1 MLNSEL
7 YSPHPLPDILNIP
20 RHFTASAVIISQNHI
35 LLVHHRRI
43 GAWLPPGGHIE
54 PDELPHH
61 CAERETME
69 ETGVAI
75 DIVSPSLPFTGD
87 PEAFL
92 LPTPL
97 CIHGVKATEKG
108 VDYYHIDFVFLGRPK
123 QLDALPYFD
132 HTDDVYE
139 ARWFSLDNLHQV
151 PLAKNVI
158 EVVGIARERLANS

>member
-1 MLNSEL
+1 
-7 YSPHPLPDILNIP
+7 
-20 RHFTASAVIISQNHI
+20 
-35 LLVHHRRI
+35 
-43 GAWLPPGGHIE
+43 
-54 PDELPHH
+54 
-61 CAERETME
+61 ME

-75 DIVSPSLPFTGD
+75 EIVSPTLPFTGD

-123 QLDALPYFD
+123 QLDALPSFD

-151 PLAKNVI
+151 PLAKNVV

>member
-1 MLNSEL
+1 MLKPEL
-7 YSPHPLPDILNIP
+7 YSPHPLPAILNIP

-54 PDELPHH
+54 DDEMPHQ

-75 DIVSPSLPFTGD
+75 DVVSLSLPFTGD
-87 PEAFL
+87 SEAFL

-97 CIHGVKATEKG
+97 CIHSVKAVEKG
-108 VDYYHIDFVFLGRPK
+108 VDFYHIDFVFFGRPK
-123 QLDALPYFD
+123 QMGALPSLD
-132 HTDDVYE
+132 HTDDVFE
-139 ARWFSLDNLHQV
+139 ARWISLDNLQQV
-151 PLAKNVI
+151 PLAKNVV
-158 EVVGIARERLANS
+158 EVVGLAQQRLANS